1 MATNLRAATVARH
14 PVLERRIGHRFKNS
28 ALLAQALTH
37 RSFGS
42 PHNERLEF
50 LGDGV
55 IGCVIAE
62 ELYARFPDIAEGELS
77 RLRASLVREAALAG
91 VARALGLAGFL
102 RLGEGEISS
111 GGAERP
117 SILAD
122 ALEATYGAVF
132 LDGGYEAVRAAV
144 RHTFGEALDGLDP
157 RLPAKDAKT
166 RLQEL
171 LQGRRQK
178 LPEYRVVATAGA
190 AHKQVFEVECIAA
203 GIGLRASGSGSS
215 RRRAEQ
221 QAAASL
227 LRQIEA

>member
-1 MATNLRAATVARH
+1 MARH
-14 PVLERRIGHRFKNS
+14 PLLERRIGHRFKDP
-28 ALLAQALTH
+28 ALLSQALTH

-77 RLRASLVREAALAG
+77 RLRASLVREAALAA
-91 VARALGLAGFL
+91 VARSIALSGFL
-102 RLGEGEISS
+102 RLGEGEVAS

-122 ALEATYGAVF
+122 ALEAVYGAVF
-132 LDGGYEAVRAAV
+132 LDGGYEAVRDAV
-144 RHTFGEALDGLDP
+144 RRTFGEALEALDP
-157 RLPAKDAKT
+157 RQPAKDDKT

-178 LPEYRVVATAGA
+178 LPVYRVVSTAGA
-190 AHKQVFEVECIAA
+190 AHKQVFEVECAAA
-203 GIGLRASGSGSS
+203 GLDLRATGSGTS
-215 RRRAEQ
+215 RRSAEQ
-221 QAAASL
+221 QAAGNL
-227 LRQIEA
+227 LKLLET